1 MGRNGNGTKSIIA
14 IDVEIFCID
23 NHDGE
28 GIANAFNYN
37 IALINYTEII
47 IYPMHLPPTPQSSI
61 IIILESA
68 NLVWEQ
74 QWL

>member
-23 NHDGE
+23 NHE
-28 GIANAFNYN
+28 GVANAFKYN

-74 QWL
+74 WL